1 MPGATDAKPT
11 KPLKNPCNLCQ
22 TVRAILK
29 RPKTGQ
35 QLCKECFFHVFETEI
50 HNTIVDNKLF
60 NRGDRVA
67 IGASGGKDSTVLAY
81 VMKLLND
88 RYSYGLDLVLL
99 SIDEGITGYRDDS
112 LETVKRNRDQYQI
125 PLLIVSY
132 KDLYGWSMD
141 DIVKEIGR
149 KNNCTFCGVFR
160 RQALD
165 RGAIMLNV
173 DHIVTGHNADD
184 IAETVLMNILRGDL
198 PRLQR
203 CTSIITN
210 DTSEDSSGIETSK
223 ILRSKPFKY
232 TYEKEIVMYAYFKKL
247 DYFSTECIY
256 SPNAY
261 RGHAR
266 VFLKDLEAVRRTAIV
281 DIIHSGE
288 ALSASVQANESTK
301 LPTMS
306 NCTRCGY
313 ISSNEL
319 CKACLLLEGLNK
331 GLPQLGIGHTTKI
344 RRMHEAANL
353 ASGLSSPASLS
364 SPGSGV
370 TEDNVKVV
378 THIKDLG
385 QLATMPTSH
394 EHGESNTPVDGWQ
407 RTADGLPDYTA
418 EPRGRAKGVEWKL
431 RAKGRNFVDFCRIK
445 VSGGQG
451 GDGCVSFHREKFV
464 AFGQP
469 NGGNG
474 GRGGNVIFEAS
485 SNETSLQ
492 HIPHTAAA
500 PRGVHGKGSLMH
512 GHAGK
517 DLIIKVPMGT
527 IIREVPSPEKERS
540 DEDEW
545 DVLFSHKALELGETE
560 AKDKEMS
567 KRWVLYPRLANSLT
581 ALPEGK
587 VNYFEEAQAW
597 VAEEDRIVEARRAA
611 MSKKPLLLDVN
622 EHTEDTTQFMVGRGG
637 GGGYG
642 NPHFLTTQNRAPKYA
657 TRGREGQTR
666 WLTLELKT
674 IADAGLVGLPN
685 AGKSTFLQAVSN
697 AHPAIAPYPFTTLNP
712 YIGTVDYSDSY
723 QVKVAD
729 IPGLIRGAHMNVG
742 LGHSF
747 LRHVERSKVLVYV
760 IDIAAEF
767 GIKRKVK
774 GVDDW
779 TPEEDL
785 EQQEE
790 VKDAASSAKPSSQDD
805 EDPLAVNAEY
815 SQPFEDWKTL
825 LDELEAY
832 QPGLTRR
839 PSMIIANKADV
850 TEVAPKNLRLFQKL
864 VHEEWA
870 KRRVASDTSSPSSSS
885 TTPSTDSHDIKI
897 VPVSAKYK
905 KNIVKVTSI
914 LREIVEA
921 EKAKES
927 AAAMRKL
934 QREREEEEEAL
945 AFKATRRNIMNN
957 SQNE

>member
-1 MPGATDAKPT
+1 MP
-11 KPLKNPCNLCQ
+11 
-22 TVRAILK
+22 RA
-29 RPKTGQ
+29 
-35 QLCKECFFHVFETEI
+35 CF
-50 HNTIVDNKLF
+50 
-60 NRGDRVA
+60 
-67 IGASGGKDSTVLAY
+67 S
-81 VMKLLND
+81 
-88 RYSYGLDLVLL
+88 
-99 SIDEGITGYRDDS
+99 
-112 LETVKRNRDQYQI
+112 
-125 PLLIVSY
+125 
-132 KDLYGWSMD
+132 
-141 DIVKEIGR
+141 
-149 KNNCTFCGVFR
+149 
-160 RQALD
+160 
-165 RGAIMLNV
+165 
-173 DHIVTGHNADD
+173 
-184 IAETVLMNILRGDL
+184 
-198 PRLQR
+198 
-203 CTSIITN
+203 
-210 DTSEDSSGIETSK
+210 SSGSLLDK
-223 ILRSKPFKY
+223 IDSHNNNHD
-232 TYEKEIVMYAYFKKL
+232 E
-247 DYFSTECIY
+247 
-256 SPNAY
+256 
-261 RGHAR
+261 
-266 VFLKDLEAVRRTAIV
+266 
-281 DIIHSGE
+281 DI
-288 ALSASVQANESTK
+288 
-301 LPTMS
+301 
-306 NCTRCGY
+306 
-313 ISSNEL
+313 
-319 CKACLLLEGLNK
+319 
-331 GLPQLGIGHTTKI
+331 
-344 RRMHEAANL
+344 
-353 ASGLSSPASLS
+353 
-364 SPGSGV
+364 
-370 TEDNVKVV
+370 
-378 THIKDLG
+378 
-385 QLATMPTSH
+385 
-394 EHGESNTPVDGWQ
+394 VDGWQ
-407 RTADGLPDYTA
+407 RTIDGLPDYTA
-418 EPRGRAKGVEWKL
+418 EPRGRA
-431 RAKGRNFVDFCRIK
+431 K

-517 DLIIKVPMGT
+517 DLVIKVPMGT
-527 IIREVPSPEKERS
+527 IIREVPSPEKDLNPE
-540 DEDEW
+540 DEDG
-545 DVLFSHKALELGETE
+545 LFQKSLELGETE

-567 KRWVLYPRLANSLT
+567 KRWVLYPRLTNSLT
-581 ALPEGK
+581 TLPEGK
-587 VNYFEEAQAW
+587 VNYFDEAQAW

-611 MSKKPLLLDVN
+611 MSKKPLVLDVN
-622 EHTEDTTQFMVGRGG
+622 EHTEDGERFMVGRGG

-729 IPGLIRGAHMNVG
+729 IPGLIRGAHKNIG

-767 GIKRKVK
+767 GVKRQVK

-779 TPEEDL
+779 TPEQDEHEGEDST
-785 EQQEE
+785 EATS
-790 VKDAASSAKPSSQDD
+790 KDIPTDTTEAPKIVDAQ
-805 EDPLAVNAEY
+805 Y

-850 TEVAPKNLRLFQKL
+850 TEVAPKNLQLFQKL

-870 KRRVASDTSSPSSSS
+870 KRRAAYSSSS
-885 TTPSTDSHDIKI
+885 SSNSQDHDLKI

-921 EKAKES
+921 EKAKEVV
-927 AAAMRKL
+927 ATHRKE
-934 QREREEEEEAL
+934 QREKEEQEEAL
-945 AFKATRRNIMNN
+945 AFKATRRNIMNA
-957 SQNE
+957 SKPE

>member
-1 MPGATDAKPT
+1 MHRITSSK
-11 KPLKNPCNLCQ
+11 
-22 TVRAILK
+22 AIH
-29 RPKTGQ
+29 G
-35 QLCKECFFHVFETEI
+35 
-50 HNTIVDNKLF
+50 
-60 NRGDRVA
+60 
-67 IGASGGKDSTVLAY
+67 
-81 VMKLLND
+81 
-88 RYSYGLDLVLL
+88 
-99 SIDEGITGYRDDS
+99 
-112 LETVKRNRDQYQI
+112 
-125 PLLIVSY
+125 
-132 KDLYGWSMD
+132 
-141 DIVKEIGR
+141 
-149 KNNCTFCGVFR
+149 
-160 RQALD
+160 
-165 RGAIMLNV
+165 
-173 DHIVTGHNADD
+173 
-184 IAETVLMNILRGDL
+184 
-198 PRLQR
+198 
-203 CTSIITN
+203 
-210 DTSEDSSGIETSK
+210 
-223 ILRSKPFKY
+223 
-232 TYEKEIVMYAYFKKL
+232 
-247 DYFSTECIY
+247 
-256 SPNAY
+256 
-261 RGHAR
+261 
-266 VFLKDLEAVRRTAIV
+266 
-281 DIIHSGE
+281 IHS
-288 ALSASVQANESTK
+288 SASILHGSRSRLFSQSRTVVVTRAPLSTR
-301 LPTMS
+301 S
-306 NCTRCGY
+306 FCSCSY
-313 ISSNEL
+313 I
-319 CKACLLLEGLNK
+319 ACAQDS
-331 GLPQLGIGHTTKI
+331 GLPPNNSTNEGD
-344 RRMHEAANL
+344 
-353 ASGLSSPASLS
+353 
-364 SPGSGV
+364 V
-370 TEDNVKVV
+370 
-378 THIKDLG
+378 
-385 QLATMPTSH
+385 
-394 EHGESNTPVDGWQ
+394 PVDGWE
-407 RTADGLPDYTA
+407 RTIDGLPDYTA

-517 DLIIKVPMGT
+517 DLIIKIPMGT
-527 IIREVPSPEKERS
+527 IIREVPSPEKEKTPGEEE
-540 DEDEW
+540 ED
-545 DVLFSHKALELGETE
+545 DPFHKSLQLGELE
-560 AKDKEMS
+560 AKEREMS
-567 KRWVLYPRLANSLT
+567 KRWVLYPRMTNSLT
-581 ALPEGK
+581 TLPEGK

-611 MSKKPLLLDVN
+611 MNKKPLLLDVN
-622 EHTEDTTQFMVGRGG
+622 EHTEDGTTFLVARGG

-712 YIGTVDYSDSY
+712 YIGTVDYPDSY

-729 IPGLIRGAHMNVG
+729 IPGLIRGAHRNIG

-767 GIKRKVK
+767 GVKRQVK

-779 TPEEDL
+779 SPEEEYQENDSEL
-785 EQQEE
+785 ENKEELPTQDQQHS
-790 VKDAASSAKPSSQDD
+790 KSDS
-805 EDPLAVNAEY
+805 EY

-825 LDELEAY
+825 LAELEAY

-850 TEVAPKNLRLFQKL
+850 TEVAPKNFQLFEKL
-864 VHEEWA
+864 VQEEWV
-870 KRRVASDTSSPSSSS
+870 KRRAAASSSSSSPSA
-885 TTPSTDSHDIKI
+885 DFDIKI

-921 EKAKES
+921 EKAKED
-927 AAAMRKL
+927 AAFKRKE
-934 QREREEEEEAL
+934 QREQQEEEEASVL
-945 AFKATRRNIMNN
+945 KATRRNILHNPHK
-957 SQNE
+957 SEE

>member
-1 MPGATDAKPT
+1 MHRVV
-11 KPLKNPCNLCQ
+11 CQ
-22 TVRAILK
+22 RW
-29 RPKTGQ
+29 
-35 QLCKECFFHVFETEI
+35 
-50 HNTIVDNKLF
+50 
-60 NRGDRVA
+60 
-67 IGASGGKDSTVLAY
+67 SLA
-81 VMKLLND
+81 
-88 RYSYGLDLVLL
+88 
-99 SIDEGITGYRDDS
+99 
-112 LETVKRNRDQYQI
+112 
-125 PLLIVSY
+125 
-132 KDLYGWSMD
+132 
-141 DIVKEIGR
+141 
-149 KNNCTFCGVFR
+149 
-160 RQALD
+160 
-165 RGAIMLNV
+165 
-173 DHIVTGHNADD
+173 
-184 IAETVLMNILRGDL
+184 
-198 PRLQR
+198 
-203 CTSIITN
+203 
-210 DTSEDSSGIETSK
+210 SSGMQGSFFSSTASPLSRTPRHASQFMPRACFSSTGSLLDKIDSHNNNQDHHIE
-223 ILRSKPFKY
+223 
-232 TYEKEIVMYAYFKKL
+232 E
-247 DYFSTECIY
+247 
-256 SPNAY
+256 
-261 RGHAR
+261 
-266 VFLKDLEAVRRTAIV
+266 
-281 DIIHSGE
+281 DI
-288 ALSASVQANESTK
+288 
-301 LPTMS
+301 
-306 NCTRCGY
+306 
-313 ISSNEL
+313 
-319 CKACLLLEGLNK
+319 
-331 GLPQLGIGHTTKI
+331 
-344 RRMHEAANL
+344 
-353 ASGLSSPASLS
+353 
-364 SPGSGV
+364 
-370 TEDNVKVV
+370 
-378 THIKDLG
+378 
-385 QLATMPTSH
+385 
-394 EHGESNTPVDGWQ
+394 VDGWQ
-407 RTADGLPDYTA
+407 RTIDGLPDYTA

-431 RAKGRNFVDFCRIK
+431 RSKGRNFVDFCRIK

-474 GRGGNVIFEAS
+474 GRGGNVIFETS

-517 DLIIKVPMGT
+517 DLVIKVPMGT
-527 IIREVPSPEKERS
+527 IIREVLSPEK
-540 DEDEW
+540 DLNPEDEEGQ
-545 DVLFSHKALELGETE
+545 FQKSLELGETE

-567 KRWVLYPRLANSLT
+567 KRWVLYPRLTNSLT
-581 ALPEGK
+581 TLPEGK

-622 EHTEDTTQFMVGRGG
+622 EHTEDGEQFMVGRGG

-729 IPGLIRGAHMNVG
+729 IPGLIRGAHMNIG

-767 GIKRKVK
+767 GVKRQVK

-779 TPEEDL
+779 TPEEV
-785 EQQEE
+785 EQEGE
-790 VKDAASSAKPSSQDD
+790 GSSGATKGSPTDSSVEMPKTVD
-805 EDPLAVNAEY
+805 AEY

-850 TEVAPKNLRLFQKL
+850 TEVAPKNLQLFQKL

-870 KRRVASDTSSPSSSS
+870 KRRAAYSSSS
-885 TTPSTDSHDIKI
+885 SSNSEHDLKI

-921 EKAKES
+921 EKAKEVV
-927 AAAMRKL
+927 ATHRRE
-934 QREREEEEEAL
+934 QREKEEQEEAL
-945 AFKATRRNIMNN
+945 AFKATRRNIMNA
-957 SQNE
+957 SRPE

>member
-1 MPGATDAKPT
+1 MT
-11 KPLKNPCNLCQ
+11 PCTAQRWQLPARTLFRTQ
-22 TVRAILK
+22 THSRTFNSLSLITRAQDN
-29 RPKTGQ
+29 TGS
-35 QLCKECFFHVFETEI
+35 L
-50 HNTIVDNKLF
+50 D
-60 NRGDRVA
+60 
-67 IGASGGKDSTVLAY
+67 KDS
-81 VMKLLND
+81 D
-88 RYSYGLDLVLL
+88 
-99 SIDEGITGYRDDS
+99 
-112 LETVKRNRDQYQI
+112 
-125 PLLIVSY
+125 
-132 KDLYGWSMD
+132 
-141 DIVKEIGR
+141 
-149 KNNCTFCGVFR
+149 NN
-160 RQALD
+160 
-165 RGAIMLNV
+165 N
-173 DHIVTGHNADD
+173 
-184 IAETVLMNILRGDL
+184 
-198 PRLQR
+198 
-203 CTSIITN
+203 
-210 DTSEDSSGIETSK
+210 SEDK
-223 ILRSKPFKY
+223 
-232 TYEKEIVMYAYFKKL
+232 
-247 DYFSTECIY
+247 
-256 SPNAY
+256 
-261 RGHAR
+261 
-266 VFLKDLEAVRRTAIV
+266 TA
-281 DIIHSGE
+281 
-288 ALSASVQANESTK
+288 
-301 LPTMS
+301 
-306 NCTRCGY
+306 
-313 ISSNEL
+313 
-319 CKACLLLEGLNK
+319 
-331 GLPQLGIGHTTKI
+331 
-344 RRMHEAANL
+344 
-353 ASGLSSPASLS
+353 
-364 SPGSGV
+364 
-370 TEDNVKVV
+370 
-378 THIKDLG
+378 
-385 QLATMPTSH
+385 
-394 EHGESNTPVDGWQ
+394 VDGWE
-407 RTADGLPDYTA
+407 RTIDGLPDYTA

-492 HIPHTAAA
+492 HIPHTGSA
-500 PRGVHGKGSLMH
+500 PRG
-512 GHAGK
+512 
-517 DLIIKVPMGT
+517 
-527 IIREVPSPEKERS
+527 VPSPEKEKD
-540 DEDEW
+540 DEEE
-545 DVLFSHKALELGETE
+545 LFHGSLELGETE

-581 ALPEGK
+581 ALPDGK

-622 EHTEDTTQFMVGRGG
+622 EHTEDGTQFMIGRGG

-767 GIKRKVK
+767 GVKRKVK

-785 EQQEE
+785 EQDETN
-790 VKDAASSAKPSSQDD
+790 VSGSLKSSQD
-805 EDPLAVNAEY
+805 EDPNAINAEY

-850 TEVAPKNLRLFQKL
+850 TEVAPKNLQLFQKL
-864 VHEEWA
+864 VHDEWA
-870 KRRVASDTSSPSSSS
+870 KRRVANSSSS
-885 TTPSTDSHDIKI
+885 SSSANDDYDIKI

-927 AAAMRKL
+927 AAAARKE
-934 QREREEEEEAL
+934 QREREEEDEAL